1 MSWKRPRGQILPQTS
16 CDLIESKSLG
26 NHRHLATHSF
36 RRVWI
41 NTLWAST
48 IASQSSQAS
57 NLTTNTCYLLTGISS
72 SIHLNIKNRYLLTRH
87 RLRTCSIKENTWN
100 HRPSIWNP
108 VYSTIFWQTIMRLHN
123 LPTETAF
130 LSTLLFPLL
139 SSALGN
145 LDCTNIVVD
154 KKPFNLEALGGP
166 RSALHSVE
174 DYVGEAKGWTN
185 TTYTIDLCNPIVK
198 KGFYECPGGTRGN
211 VSPCFRSC

>member
-1 MSWKRPRGQILPQTS
+1 
-16 CDLIESKSLG
+16 
-26 NHRHLATHSF
+26 
-36 RRVWI
+36 
-41 NTLWAST
+41 
-48 IASQSSQAS
+48 
-57 NLTTNTCYLLTGISS
+57 
-72 SIHLNIKNRYLLTRH
+72 
-87 RLRTCSIKENTWN
+87 
-100 HRPSIWNP
+100 
-108 VYSTIFWQTIMRLHN
+108 MRLHN